1 MPGLA
6 VVGSGRHIVM
16 VGADGSNAGKILYN
30 LDASAAGSRFDG
42 PAAVTNG
49 VLYQGNM
56 DGTLY
61 AIGP

>member
-1 MPGLA
+1 
-6 VVGSGRHIVM
+6 M

-42 PAAVTNG
+42 PAAVANG
-49 VLYQGNM
+49 VLYQGSM
-56 DGTLY
+56 VVTLY